1 MRKNGK
7 TKVFNNATME
17 DFNNGLNQH
26 IGEPAD
32 RIEGKL
38 KVTGAARY
46 AAEYPIMGM
55 TYGVFV
61 TSTIAKGSIRSLLT
75 DKAKRS
81 AGVIE
86 VMTHLNR
93 PEVPGYDKP
102 VDQKKT
108 RYYGQEYRLFYND
121 DVDHYNQP
129 VALVIAETLEQ
140 ASYAATLVEVL
151 YDEKPHRTNLL
162 DNLAAK
168 ITPQRP
174 SDSVRGDAEA
184 WKGAEVKIDQ
194 EYHTS
199 IQVHNSMEP
208 HATTAHWLPS
218 GKLLIFNKT
227 QSVQSTKDAFINYF
241 NLNKNQVEVNSPFVG
256 GAFGSASRVWP
267 QEMAA
272 VLGAKKVGRPLKVV
286 LERKQVFNMIGYRPY
301 AIQRFTIGATKS
313 GEFVG
318 IRHEAMGM
326 TSTYEEFVERTDP
339 TKSMYRCANLET
351 KYKLVPLDVSTPT
364 HTRGPG
370 ETTGSFALE
379 SAIDELA
386 YALKMDPV
394 TLRLKNFA
402 EQDYEKKLPWT
413 SNHLLECYKEGAALF
428 GWEKRNP
435 APASMTSDGYLV
447 GMGMS
452 AGIYKSTRA
461 PASASAQINPD
472 GTYIVKTSVADTG
485 PGSATIFTQVAAE
498 RLDTSIEN
506 VNFQWGNSKFP
517 PAPGQFG
524 SHTTASVGSAI
535 HDVCLAL
542 KAWLVELSISG
553 QNPRFAGHLQD
564 DLTAADGFV
573 RVKNGQERIS
583 FSDILKANGLSEL
596 VVTNESKAGNEEKTH
611 SGKSFCANFVEV
623 LVQPQTGAVKVNRV
637 VTVVDCGKVINS
649 KTAESQVFGSI
660 IWGIG
665 VALMEEGV
673 IDHRSGGYVNNDLE
687 NYHVPV
693 CADMPDIKVKFIDK
707 EDSILDPIG
716 AKGLG
721 EIGMI
726 GFSAAIA
733 NAVFH
738 ATGKRIRHLPITLDK
753 LI

>member
-1 MRKNGK
+1 MLLY
-7 TKVFNNATME
+7 
-17 DFNNGLNQH
+17 NNGNCKGMEKLTGH
-26 IGEPAD
+26 IGEPAN

-46 AAEYPIMGM
+46 AAEYPITGM

-61 TSTIAKGSIRSLLT
+61 TSSIAKGSIRSILT
-75 DKAKRS
+75 GKAKS
-81 AGVIE
+81 SIGVIE

-93 PEVPGYDKP
+93 PDVPGYNKP

-108 RYYGQEYRLFYND
+108 RYYGQEYRLFYNEQ
-121 DVDHYNQP
+121 VAHHNQP

-140 ASYAATLVEVL
+140 ATYAATLVEVF
-151 YDEKPHRTNLL
+151 YDKAPHQTNLL
-162 DNLAAK
+162 DHVSAK
-168 ITPQRP
+168 MTPHRP
-174 SDSVRGDAEA
+174 SDSLRGEADA
-184 WKGAEVKIDQ
+184 WKNAEVKVDA
-194 EYHTS
+194 EYHTA
-199 IQVHNSMEP
+199 IQVHNSMEL

-218 GKLLIFNKT
+218 GKLLIYNKT
-227 QSVQSTKDAFINYF
+227 QFVQSTKDAFINYF
-241 NLNKNQVEVNSPFVG
+241 NLSKDQVEVNSPFVG

-272 VLGAKKVGRPLKVV
+272 VLGAKMAGRPLKVV
-286 LERKQVFNMIGYRPY
+286 LEKKQVFNMIGYRPY
-301 AIQRFTIGATKS
+301 AVQRFHIGATKD
-313 GEFVG
+313 GEFIG
-318 IRHEAMGM
+318 IKHEAMGM
-326 TSTYEEFVERTDP
+326 TSTYEEFVERITDP
-339 TKSMYRCANLET
+339 TKSMYRCPNLET
-351 KYKLVPLDVSTPT
+351 QYHLVPLNVSTPT

-379 SAIDELA
+379 SAVDELA

-394 TLRLKNFA
+394 ALRLKNFA
-402 EQDYEKKLPWT
+402 DQDYDKNLPWT

-428 GWEKRNP
+428 GWKKRNP
-435 APASMTSDGYLV
+435 EPGSMTSGEYLL

-452 AGIYKSTRA
+452 AGIYKSTRE
-461 PASASAQINPD
+461 PASASAQLNPD
-472 GTYIVKTSVADTG
+472 GTFIVKTSVADTG
-485 PGSATIFTQVAAE
+485 PGSATICAQIAADILE
-498 RLDTSIEN
+498 TSLAN
-506 VNFQWGNSKFP
+506 VQFHWGNSNYP

-542 KAWLVELSISG
+542 QARLVELSISG
-553 QNPRFAGHLQD
+553 QNPQFKGRLRD

-573 RVKNGQERIS
+573 RLKNGQEKIAY
-583 FSDILKANGLSEL
+583 SDLLKANALSEL
-596 VVTNESKAGNEEKTH
+596 LVTNESKAGTEAKTH

-623 LVQPQTGAVKVNRV
+623 LVHPLTGTVKVNRV
-637 VTVVDCGKVINS
+637 VTVVDCGKVMNA
-649 KTAESQVFGSI
+649 KTAESQVLGSI

-665 VALMEEGV
+665 VALMEEGI
-673 IDHRSGGYVNNDLE
+673 IDHRYGGYVNNDLE

-693 CADMPDIKVKFIDK
+693 CADLPEIKVKFIDK
-707 EDSILDPIG
+707 DDTILDPIG

-738 ATGKRIRHLPITLDK
+738 ATGKRIRQLPITLDK

>member
-1 MRKNGK
+1 
-7 TKVFNNATME
+7 ME
-17 DFNNGLNQH
+17 KSSDH
-26 IGEPAD
+26 IGEPAN

-38 KVTGAARY
+38 KVTGAAKY
-46 AAEYPIMGM
+46 AAEYPITGM
-55 TYGVFV
+55 TYGVLV
-61 TSTIAKGSIRSLLT
+61 TSTIAKGSIRSIVV
-75 DKAKRS
+75 DKAKQ
-81 AGVIE
+81 AVGVIE

-108 RYYGQEYRLFYND
+108 RYYGQEYRLFYNEQ
-121 DVDHYNQP
+121 VAHHNQP

-140 ASYAATLVEVL
+140 ATYAATLVEVT
-151 YDEKPHRTNLL
+151 YDKAPHHTNLL
-162 DNLAAK
+162 DNLGAK
-168 ITPQRP
+168 VTPHRH
-174 SDSVRGDAEA
+174 SDSLRGDADA
-184 WKGAEVKIDQ
+184 WKTAEVTIDQ
-194 EYHTS
+194 EYHTP

-227 QSVQSTKDAFINYF
+227 QFVQSTKDAFINYF
-241 NLNKNQVEVNSPFVG
+241 NLSADWVEVNSPFVG

-267 QEMAA
+267 HEMSA

-301 AIQRFTIGATKS
+301 AVQRFRIGATNS
-313 GEFVG
+313 GDF
-318 IRHEAMGM
+318 ISIKHEAMGM
-326 TSTYEEFVERTDP
+326 TSTYEEFVERITDP

-351 KYKLVPLDVSTPT
+351 RYQLVPLDVSTPT

-379 SAIDELA
+379 SAVDELA

-394 TLRLKNFA
+394 DLRVKNFA
-402 EQDYEKKLPWT
+402 DQDFDKNLPWT
-413 SNHLLECYKEGAALF
+413 SNHLKTCYEEGAALF

-435 APASMTSDGYLV
+435 TPASMTSGAYLM

-452 AGIYKSTRA
+452 AGIYKSTRE
-461 PASASAQINPD
+461 PASASAQLNPD
-472 GTYIVKTSVADTG
+472 GTFTIKTSVADTG
-485 PGSATIFTQVAAE
+485 PGSATICAQIAADV
-498 RLDTSIEN
+498 LDTSLAN
-506 VNFQWGNSKFP
+506 VQFHWGNSNYP

-542 KAWLVELSISG
+542 KARLVELSITG
-553 QNPRFAGHLQD
+553 EKPRFKGRLED

-573 RVKNGQERIS
+573 RVKNGEEKIA
-583 FSDILKANGLSEL
+583 FTDLLKANGISEL
-596 VVTNESKAGNEEKTH
+596 LITNESKAGTEAKTH

-623 LVQPQTGAVKVNRV
+623 LIHPLTGAVKVNRV
-637 VTVVDCGKVINS
+637 VTVVDCGKVMNA
-649 KTAESQVFGSI
+649 KTAESQVLGSI

-665 VALMEEGV
+665 VALMEEGI
-673 IDHRSGGYVNNDLE
+673 IDHRFGGYVNNDLE

-693 CADMPDIKVKFIDK
+693 CADVPDIKVKFIDQ
-707 EDSILDPIG
+707 DDMILDPIG

-733 NAVFH
+733 NAVYH

>member
-1 MRKNGK
+1 MEKL
-7 TKVFNNATME
+7 TDSNNAAMR
-17 DFNNGLNQH
+17 DFENGLNQH
-26 IGEPAD
+26 IGEPAN

-38 KVTGAARY
+38 KVTGLAKY
-46 AAEYPIMGM
+46 AAEYPITGM
-55 TYGVFV
+55 AYGVFV
-61 TSTIAKGSIRSLLT
+61 TSTIAKGSIRSILT
-75 DKAKRS
+75 DKARIS

-93 PEVPGYDKP
+93 PDVPGYNKP
-102 VDQKKT
+102 VDQEKT
-108 RYYGQEYRLFYND
+108 RYYGQEYRLFYNN
-121 DVDHYNQP
+121 DVAHHNQP

-140 ASYAATLVEVL
+140 ATYAATLVEVS
-151 YDEKPHRTNLL
+151 YDKMPHHTDLL
-162 DNLAAK
+162 DHLSAK
-168 ITPQRP
+168 MTPHRP
-174 SDSVRGDAEA
+174 SDSLRGNADA
-184 WKGAEVKIDQ
+184 WKNAEVTIDQ

-208 HATTAHWLPS
+208 HATTAQWLPS
-218 GKLLIFNKT
+218 GKLLIYNKT
-227 QSVQSTKDAFINYF
+227 QFVQSTNDAFINYF
-241 NLNKNQVEVNSPFVG
+241 NLNEDQVEVHAPFVG

-272 VLGAKKVGRPLKVV
+272 VLGAKKIGRPLKVV

-301 AIQRFTIGATKS
+301 AVQQFSIGATKS

-318 IRHEAMGM
+318 IEHEAIGM
-326 TSTYEEFVERTDP
+326 TSTYEEFVERITDP

-351 KYKLVPLDVSTPT
+351 RYQLVPLDVSTPT

-379 SAIDELA
+379 SAVDELA

-402 EQDYEKKLPWT
+402 DQDYDKNMPWT
-413 SNHLLECYKEGAALF
+413 SNHLKECYKEGATLF
-428 GWEKRNP
+428 GWEKRNL
-435 APASMTSDGYLV
+435 APASMTSNGYLL

-452 AGIYKSTRA
+452 AGIYKSTRE
-461 PASASAQINPD
+461 PATASAQINGD
-472 GTYIVKTSVADTG
+472 GTFIVRTSVADTG
-485 PGSATIFTQVAAE
+485 PGSATIFAQIAAE
-498 RLDTSIEN
+498 KLDTSIAK
-506 VNFQWGNSKFP
+506 VDFQWGNSKFP

-535 HDVCLAL
+535 HDVCLSL
-542 KAWLVELSISG
+542 KARLIELSISG
-553 QNPRFAGHLQD
+553 KNPRFEGCLQN
-564 DLTAADGFV
+564 DLTAVDGFV
-573 RVKNGQERIS
+573 RAKNGQGKIAYTN
-583 FSDILKANGLSEL
+583 ILKANGLNEL
-596 VVTNESKAGNEEKTH
+596 VATKESKAGTEENTH
-611 SGKSFCANFVEV
+611 SGKSFCVNFVEV
-623 LVQPQTGAVKVNRV
+623 LVHPLTGSVKVNRV
-637 VTVVDCGKVINS
+637 VTVVDCGKVINA
-649 KTAESQVFGSI
+649 KTAESQVLGSI

-665 VALMEEGV
+665 VALMEKGV
-673 IDHRSGGYVNNDLE
+673 IDNRNGGYVNNDLE

-693 CADMPDIKVKFIDK
+693 CADIPNIKVKFIDK
-707 EDSILDPIG
+707 DDMILDPIG

-738 ATGKRIRHLPITLDK
+738 ATGRRIRHLPITPDI